1 MIDLLFGLGSAFWFG
16 ILTSISP
23 CPMATNIAAISYV
36 SRDISKR
43 RVVLMTGLLYTL
55 GRMILYVSLGALLA
69 IFLLSVPRISFF
81 LQKYMNI
88 ILGPILLL
96 VGLVLLEFIKFN
108 ISGSWIN
115 GVMQKRAKYFGMW
128 GALLLG
134 FIFAL
139 SFCPISAA
147 LFFGSLLPL
156 SVKFDSIVM
165 IPAFYGIGTGLPVIL
180 FAVLIAFGF
189 QTVGKTFN
197 KLAVLEKWVR
207 RSTGIIFI
215 MIGIYF
221 SLVYI
226 FHVPL

>member
-1 MIDLLFGLGSAFWFG
+1 MSDLLLGLGSAFWFG

-36 SRDISKR
+36 SRDISRR
-43 RVVLMTGLLYTL
+43 RVVLVMGLLYTL

-69 IFLLSVPRISFF
+69 LFLISVPRVSFF

-96 VGLVLLEFIKFN
+96 VGLVLVDIVTFN
-108 ISGSWIN
+108 ISGGGIDIT
-115 GVMQKRAKYFGMW
+115 MQKRAKSFGMW

-134 FIFAL
+134 FVFAL

-156 SVKFDSIVM
+156 SIKFDSIVM
-165 IPAFYGIGTGLPVIL
+165 IPACYGIGTGLPVIL

-189 QTVGKTFN
+189 QAVGKTFN

-215 MIGIYF
+215 IIGIYF

>member
-1 MIDLLFGLGSAFWFG
+1 
-16 ILTSISP
+16 
-23 CPMATNIAAISYV
+23 MATNIAAISYV

-180 FAVLIAFGF
+180 FAILIAFGF

>member
-1 MIDLLFGLGSAFWFG
+1 
-16 ILTSISP
+16 
-23 CPMATNIAAISYV
+23 MATNIAAISYV

-43 RVVLMTGLLYTL
+43 RVVLITGLLYTL
-55 GRMILYVSLGALLA
+55 GRMILYVSLGSLLA

-96 VGLVLLEFIKFN
+96 VGLVLLDFVKFN
-108 ISGSWIN
+108 ISGGGIN
-115 GVMQKRAKYFGMW
+115 SIMQKRAKSFGMW

-134 FIFAL
+134 FVFAL

-189 QTVGKTFN
+189 QTIGKTFN
-197 KLAVLEKWVR
+197 KLAILEKWVR

-215 MIGIYF
+215 IIGIYF
-221 SLVYI
+221 SLAYI

>member
-1 MIDLLFGLGSAFWFG
+1 
-16 ILTSISP
+16 
-23 CPMATNIAAISYV
+23 MATNIAAISYV

-43 RVVLMTGLLYTL
+43 RVVLITGLLYTL
-55 GRMILYVSLGALLA
+55 GRMILYVSLGSLLA

-96 VGLVLLEFIKFN
+96 VGLVLLDFVKFN
-108 ISGSWIN
+108 ISGGGIN
-115 GVMQKRAKYFGMW
+115 SIMQNRAKSFGMW

-134 FIFAL
+134 FVFAL

-180 FAVLIAFGF
+180 FAFLIAFGF
-189 QTVGKTFN
+189 QTIGKTFN
-197 KLAVLEKWVR
+197 KLAVLGKWVR

-215 MIGIYF
+215 MVGIYF

>member
-1 MIDLLFGLGSAFWFG
+1 
-16 ILTSISP
+16 
-23 CPMATNIAAISYV
+23 
-36 SRDISKR
+36 
-43 RVVLMTGLLYTL
+43 
-55 GRMILYVSLGALLA
+55 
-69 IFLLSVPRISFF
+69 
-81 LQKYMNI
+81 
-88 ILGPILLL
+88 
-96 VGLVLLEFIKFN
+96 LELIKFN
-108 ISGSWIN
+108 LPGGGIN
-115 GVMQKRAKYFGMW
+115 DTMQKSAKSFGVW

-189 QTVGKTFN
+189 QTIGKTFN
-197 KLAVLEKWVR
+197 ILAVLEKWVR

-226 FHVPL
+226 FNVPL